1 MTHENE
7 PGDPPACHQKKS
19 LETLQDSPRSWLRSC
34 TREWPS
40 RALQSWFSF
49 WGLDSVMSLK
59 LTGRFAPCCYL
70 SNLPRNLLFLL
81 RSQSWL
87 MMTLSSGSS
96 KPETSESSST
106 LPSLLRPHPQI
117 IHHQS
122 CQLYLRN
129 ISWIQPFSS
138 PPPQLWSEPR
148 TSASSVGVI
157 AVMSL

>member
-1 MTHENE
+1 MKMS
-7 PGDPPACHQKKS
+7 Q
-19 LETLQDSPRSWLRSC
+19 ETPQPDTRRRALKPYRNSPRSWLRSC
-34 TREWPS
+34 TREWHS
-40 RALQSWFSF
+40 KALRSWFSF

-70 SNLPRNLLFLL
+70 SNLPWNLFLL
-81 RSQSWL
+81 LFSQSWL

-148 TSASSVGVI
+148 TSASSVGMI
-157 AVMSL
+157 AVTSL